1 MYEIKSRRLGLQ
13 ILACFIFLVLFKIKI
28 TVLLKKATFR
38 KYFIV
43 EEELDCINIDDTGNL
58 KDSPRF
64 VFTDEECNLIA
75 VNDGAAL
82 TRNIN
87 QRKKSDVLQ

>member
-1 MYEIKSRRLGLQ
+1 M
-13 ILACFIFLVLFKIKI
+13 
-28 TVLLKKATFR
+28 KKATFR

-58 KDSPRF
+58 EDSPRF